1 MIMYEFTPFQICVN
15 YGFMRIPEHYLAA
28 IKFLKEFLLLI
39 KCDVLYLLN
48 VFDMPHKCTS

>member
-1 MIMYEFTPFQICVN
+1 MIMYAFTHFQICVN
-15 YGFMRIPEHYLAA
+15 YGLMRIPEHYLVA

-48 VFDMPHKCTS
+48 IFNMPHKRTS